1 MTNQPRVWD
10 EDAQNLAVDRLWSS
24 PASVTLR
31 QGESISLATGQV
43 FAPANDGF
51 PLERNDLRGL
61 AVAFK
66 IAATPVETAPLST
79 FMIGDTVTHSHYGR
93 GTVIAFRGAT
103 RAVVQ
108 FADHD
113 GFHGRLPLIIEEYSL
128 RLG

>member
-1 MTNQPRVWD
+1 MNRQLPTPVR
-10 EDAQNLAVDRLWSS
+10 
-24 PASVTLR
+24 LR
-31 QGESISLATGQV
+31 QGESISLTSGQV
-43 FAPANDGF
+43 FASANVAPAN
-51 PLERNDLRGL
+51 PLLAIALGRNDLRGL

-103 RAVVQ
+103 RVVVQ

>member
-1 MTNQPRVWD
+1 MNRQLPTPV
-10 EDAQNLAVDRLWSS
+10 RLN
-24 PASVTLR
+24 
-31 QGESISLATGQV
+31 QGESISLTSGQV
-43 FAPANDGF
+43 FAPATLPGEWM
-51 PLERNDLRGL
+51 LRSNDLDSL
-61 AVAFK
+61 ADWFM
-66 IAATPVETAPLST
+66 IHTPPPSA

-103 RAVVQ
+103 RVVVQ